1 MFDSVQDNDVRIRM
15 IVDELR
21 RLSKINL
28 QELHESMQD
37 VVEYNYQNALNI
49 VKNENHTPR
58 VKEHY
63 NEVITRAKKKA
74 NEL

>member
-1 MFDSVQDNDVRIRM
+1 
-15 IVDELR
+15 
-21 RLSKINL
+21 
-28 QELHESMQD
+28 MQD

-49 VKNENHTPR
+49 VKNENHTLH